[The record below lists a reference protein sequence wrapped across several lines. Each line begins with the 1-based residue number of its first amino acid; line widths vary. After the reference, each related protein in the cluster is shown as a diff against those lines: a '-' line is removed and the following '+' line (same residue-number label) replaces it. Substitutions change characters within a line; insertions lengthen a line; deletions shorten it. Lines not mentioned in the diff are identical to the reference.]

1 MSTPAA
7 EFGLGIQGDKPAG
20 EYGRLA
26 AIAERYDFDV
36 VSVFSDLMFSP
47 PIFPLL
53 EMAASTERVRLGAAC
68 WNPYSMHPYEIAG
81 QLAALD
87 LASHGRA
94 YFGLA
99 RGTWLGDVGLAQPSP
114 LGYLAEVIEYV
125 YSLLS
130 ADGHGFE
137 GRHFTLA
144 PGVVPRFPI
153 ERARPPLLMGVWGPK
168 ASALAGA
175 IADEIKIGGTANPA
189 MVAVMRDRLAAGETK
204 AGRDVGDTR
213 IVMGAVTV
221 VDLDGVAA
229 RAKARRE
236 VAMYLAVV
244 AEFDPTVEIP
254 SDLLDRVKL
263 LVADGDHD
271 AAGRL
276 IPDDLLDLF
285 AFSGSPE
292 QVAAQ
297 AQRLIDAGVH
307 RIDFGTPQGL
317 TDDRGIEV
325 LGEYVLPQLQPARS
339 TVAL

>member
-1 MSTPAA
+1 MSTPTV

-36 VSVFSDLMFSP
+36 ISVFSDLMFSP

-53 EMAASTERVRLGAAC
+53 EMAAATDRVRLGPAC

-87 LASHGRA
+87 LASNGRA

-125 YSLLS
+125 YTLLE
-130 ADGHGFE
+130 GKGRGFE
-137 GRHFTLA
+137 GKHFRLA
-144 PGVVPRFPI
+144 DGVTPRFPI
-153 ERARPPLLMGVWGPK
+153 ARARPPLLMGVWGPK
-168 ASALAGA
+168 ASALAGG

-189 MVAVMRDRLAAGETK
+189 MVDIMRARLAPGEIK
-204 AGRDVGDTR
+204 AGRVVGQTR
-213 IVMGAVTV
+213 IVLGAVTV
-221 VDLDGVAA
+221 VDLDGPAA

-244 AEFDPTVEIP
+244 AELDPTVEIP
-254 SDLLDRVKL
+254 TDLLDRVKAF
-263 LVADGDHD
+263 VADGDHD

-285 AFSGSPE
+285 AFSGSPD

-297 AQRLIDAGVH
+297 AQKLIDAGVH

-325 LGEYVLPQLQPARS
+325 LGEHVLPQLQAARS

>member
-1 MSTPAA
+1 MSV
-7 EFGLGIQGDKPAG
+7 EIGLGIQGDKPAG

-53 EMAASTERVRLGAAC
+53 EMAAATERVRLGPAC

-87 LASHGRA
+87 LASKGRA

-114 LGYLAEVIEYV
+114 LGYLAEVVEYV
-125 YSLLS
+125 YRLLA
-130 ADGHGFE
+130 ADGRGFE
-137 GRHFTLA
+137 GKHFRLA

-168 ASALAGA
+168 ASALAGS

-189 MVAVMRDRLAAGETK
+189 MIGVMRERLAPGELKAGRVLGETK
-204 AGRDVGDTR
+204 
-213 IVMGAVTV
+213 IVLGAVTV
-221 VDLDGVAA
+221 VDLDGPAA

-244 AEFDPTVEIP
+244 AELDPTVDIP
-254 SDLLDRVKL
+254 TELLDRVKA
-263 LVADGDHD
+263 LVADGDD
-271 AAGRL
+271 DGAGRL
-276 IPDDLLDLF
+276 IPDDILDLF
-285 AFSGSPE
+285 AFSGDPD

-297 AQRLIDAGVH
+297 AQKLIDAGVH
-307 RIDFGTPQGL
+307 RVDFGTPQGL

-325 LGEYVLPQLQPARS
+325 LGEYVLPQLQHARS